1 MHSISDDTTAR
12 ALTWLMVRRPLLLL
26 FAMGA
31 ALSLSA
37 TNSLN
42 VRVTVDGMIS
52 FLFLPAAGFVAAG
65 LLYIRSDRH
74 MPFAHVVDGF
84 FASNYPWLLW
94 LLVFSVWEVLT
105 QGRGNFVV
113 LVWVVVIT
121 LVVPALWTFYLDLQF
136 FRVVL
141 SRRAVI
147 GDLVLTRAVSWF
159 AALAY
164 FGGIAVWAQIVA
176 WLR

>member
-1 MHSISDDTTAR
+1 
-12 ALTWLMVRRPLLLL
+12 
-26 FAMGA
+26 MGI

-42 VRVTVDGMIS
+42 LRVTVDGMIS
-52 FLFLPAAGFVAAG
+52 FLFLPAAGLLAAG
-65 LLYIRSDRH
+65 ILYIRSDRH
-74 MPFAHVVDGF
+74 MSFAHVVDGF

-94 LLVFSVWEVLT
+94 LLVFSAWQTVTHGLGDYKFVT
-105 QGRGNFVV
+105 VV
-113 LVWVVVIT
+113 LVT
-121 LVVPALWTFYLDLQF
+121 LLVPALWTFYLDLQF

-147 GDLVLTRAVSWF
+147 GDLIVTRAVSWC

-164 FGGIAVWAQIVA
+164 FGGIAVWAQIVG
-176 WLR
+176 WTR

>member
-1 MHSISDDTTAR
+1 
-12 ALTWLMVRRPLLLL
+12 
-26 FAMGA
+26 MGV

-52 FLFLPAAGFVAAG
+52 FLFVPLAGVLAAGI
-65 LLYIRSDRH
+65 LYLRSDRR
-74 MPFAHVVDGF
+74 MPFARVVDGF

-94 LLVFSVWEVLT
+94 LLVFCVWQVLT
-105 QGRGNFVV
+105 HGTGNFVV
-113 LVWVVVIT
+113 LVWAVIVT
-121 LVVPALWTFYLDLQF
+121 LIVPAAWTLYLDLQF

-147 GDLVLTRAVSWF
+147 GDLMFTRALSWF
-159 AALAY
+159 VALAY

-176 WLR
+176 WRR